1 MRFARTVYRVAGIY
15 GLLVVAPGYF
25 LEARIGRDLPPA
37 ITHPEYFYGFL
48 GVTIA
53 WQILFLV
60 LSTDPVRYRAMM
72 LSTFLEKAGFG
83 IPAIVLFARGRIP
96 LAVLSMGMVD
106 WILVGLFVAAYV
118 ATGRKQMIKNHPLA
132 QRM

>member
-60 LSTDPVRYRAMM
+60 LSTDPIRYRAMM
-72 LSTFLEKAGFG
+72 LPTFVEKAGFG
-83 IPAIVLFARGRIP
+83 IPAIVLFAQGRIP

-106 WILVGLFVAAYV
+106 WILLGLFVAAYV
-118 ATGRKQMIKNHPLA
+118 ATGREQKI
-132 QRM
+132 